1 VDVIGTRFGMGL
13 QVLREIGKGALA
25 RVYLVSDGHVVK
37 ALKLF
42 PPTHRERA
50 ERELSIGR
58 GLDHPHLNPVEDGVE
73 LAGFPGVLMPFAPG
87 ERLGRWPVR
96 STGREAFLDTMR
108 GVLEGLRYL
117 HDNGIVHRDVKPENI
132 LVEKG
137 GHARLVDFDLS
148 VRVDEIRPRPALA
161 GTVAYLSPEQARGGP
176 VTPGSDLYSVG
187 IILYRGLTGQVPF
200 TGNVAEVLGAHRD
213 AAPTPASEIDAAL
226 APFEPLLQRLLAK
239 DPQARFGSADEVLE
253 AIGSLPDDT
262 VSPSRTGG

>member
-37 ALKLF
+37 AVKLF

-87 ERLGRWPVR
+87 ERLGAWLAAPLER
-96 STGREAFLDTMR
+96 GAFLGTMR

-117 HDNGIVHRDVKPENI
+117 HDHGIVHRDVKPENI
-132 LVEKG
+132 LVERG

-148 VRVDEIRPRPALA
+148 VRVGEPQPRPTLA
-161 GTVAYLSPEQARGGP
+161 GTVAYFSPEQARGRP
-176 VTPGSDLYSVG
+176 VTPGSDLYAVG
-187 IILYRGLTGQVPF
+187 VILYRGLTGQVPF
-200 TGNVAEVLGAHRD
+200 TGSVAEVLGAHRD
-213 AAPTPASEIDAAL
+213 DAPIPASSIDAGL
-226 APFEPLLQRLLAK
+226 APFEPLLERLLAK
-239 DPQARFGSADEVLE
+239 DPDARFRGAGEVLE
-253 AIGSLPDDT
+253 ALERLPDDA
-262 VSPSRTGG
+262 VSPHHSGG